1 MHKKLVILELYSDH
15 FLASFA
21 GQGFFNKDPTVRLYG
36 AKAPRK
42 YIITQN
48 NKTFGWLHKFLSRN
62 TPNVH
67 GGFINILC

>member
-15 FLASFA
+15 FLA
-21 GQGFFNKDPTVRLYG
+21 QGVLNKDPTVRLYR

-42 YIITQN
+42 YTITQN
-48 NKTFGWLHKFLSRN
+48 NKTFGRCGKFLSVN